1 MKTIIKFSLTI
12 ALSLLIWLSFTT
24 EATAQR
30 QAGDVGLGIQIGQPT
45 GLSLKIYNPGTS
57 TDFLAAWDW
66 NNFFFLNIHA
76 LFDASLNDA
85 HTIHFFYG
93 PGGFIGIHE
102 KPGKNKIDLGISGNF
117 GLDFLIQKFE
127 IFVQATPRL
136 SLKNTN
142 NFNIGGGAGFRF
154 YF

>member
-1 MKTIIKFSLTI
+1 MRNSIRSSLTI
-12 ALSLLIWLSFTT
+12 ALFTFIFIAMT
-24 EATAQR
+24 HQVSAQR
-30 QAGDVGLGIQIGQPT
+30 QAGDAGLGVQIGQPT
-45 GLSLKIYNPGTS
+45 GVSLKIYNPGAS

-66 NNFFFLNIHA
+66 DNFLFLNIHA
-76 LFDASLNDA
+76 IFDASLNDA

-93 PGGFIGIHE
+93 PGGFIGIHQN
-102 KPGKNKIDLGISGNF
+102 PGNNKIDLGLSGNF
-117 GLDFLIQKFE
+117 GLDFLIQNFE